1 MATSSQGKSFV
12 NLFRDSA
19 PYINAFRGRTFV
31 IVFGGEAVL
40 DDQFASLIH
49 DFVLQGRKASRPV
62 ASSPPTW
69 ADALENGYRHA
80 FRTTRA
86 RTGFR
91 STYRIA
97 RQ

>member
-40 DDQFASLIH
+40 DGQFASLIH
-49 DFVLQGRKASRPV
+49 DFVLLNSLGIRLVIVFGARPQIEKLQQQRNV
-62 ASSPPTW
+62 DSLLVRGLRLTS
-69 ADALENGYRHA
+69 
-80 FRTTRA
+80 
-86 RTGFR
+86 
-91 STYRIA
+91 
-97 RQ
+97 